1 MKKFFYSILVF
12 AGLAIAPAANAQ
24 KFAHIDYDSLLSIM
38 PEMTKANE
46 DAAAFYKKLENE
58 MLTMQTELDNK
69 LKAYDADKDMLA
81 KTPSLL
87 QMREAELNSLNQRI
101 QNFQMTAQTD
111 LQNEV
116 ARLKKPII
124 DKVEKAIK
132 DYAKEK
138 GYKYVF
144 DSSKSAS
151 ILLFADPADDIF
163 LAIKTKLNIP
173 NPAPKAP
180 GTGGT
185 TPPPAPGGGTKPAGG
200 GQ

>member
-1 MKKFFYSILVF
+1 MKKFFYSILF
-12 AGLAIAPAANAQ
+12 IAALTMAPAANAQ
-24 KFAHIDYDSLLSIM
+24 KFAHLDYDSLLSIM
-38 PEMTKANE
+38 PEMVKANE
-46 DAAAFYKKLENE
+46 DAAAFYKKLETE

-69 LKAYDADKDMLA
+69 LKAYEADKDMLA

-87 QMREAELNSLNQRI
+87 KIREDELNSLNQRI

-111 LQNEV
+111 MQNEV
-116 ARLKKPII
+116 ARLKKPIV
-124 DKVEKAIK
+124 DKVDKAIK

-144 DSSKSAS
+144 DSSKSANF
-151 ILLFADPADDIF
+151 LLFADPVDDIF
-163 LAIKTKLNIP
+163 VAIKTKLNIP

-180 GTGGT
+180 GTTGGSPSP
-185 TPPPAPGGGTKPAGG
+185 TPGTKPAGG

>member
-12 AGLAIAPAANAQ
+12 AGLAIAPAVNAQ

-46 DAAAFYKKLENE
+46 DAAAFYKRLESE

-69 LKAYDADKDMLA
+69 LKAYETDKDALA

-87 QMREAELNSLNQRI
+87 QMREAELQGLNQRI

-111 LQNEV
+111 MQNEV

-124 DKVEKAIK
+124 DKVDKAIK
-132 DYAKEK
+132 EYAKEK

-144 DSSKSAS
+144 DSSKSAN

-163 LAIKTKLNIP
+163 QAIKTKLNIP

-185 TPPPAPGGGTKPAGG
+185 APSPAPGGTKPAGG

>member
-46 DAAAFYKKLENE
+46 DAATFYKKLENE

-124 DKVEKAIK
+124 EKVEKAIK

-163 LAIKTKLNIP
+163 AAIKLKLNIP

-180 GTGGT
+180 GTTGGT
-185 TPPPAPGGGTKPAGG
+185 APAPGTKPAGG